1 MGIHCPVVNCCG
13 ICLMVVSPFGDWRG
27 DVHAC

>member
-1 MGIHCPVVNCCG
+1 
-13 ICLMVVSPFGDWRG
+13 MVVSPFGDWRG